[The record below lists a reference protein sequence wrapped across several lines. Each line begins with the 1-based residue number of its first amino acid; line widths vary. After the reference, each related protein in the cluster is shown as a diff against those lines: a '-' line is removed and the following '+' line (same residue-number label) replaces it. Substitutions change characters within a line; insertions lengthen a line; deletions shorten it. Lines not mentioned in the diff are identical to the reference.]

1 MQRRRARPRLV
12 QTQCWCPRDVRR
24 VVVVYFTSSNYFQFS
39 SATAWKLHQHF
50 DVDLCSVCVR
60 YTRALHFRIEN
71 LWRIPTVDPRWLNE
85 RGEVPER
92 GEAEHT
98 ERSRRALLLSE
109 AARLLEQLRRRPA
122 GGSLP
127 HGVQEAQARRRP
139 RARRHRECRALQ
151 AATRAPVTA
160 EPSPHVKARPSP
172 APADP
177 VSHAFRDSRLPL
189 LTPALIALL
198 T

>member
-1 MQRRRARPRLV
+1 M
-12 QTQCWCPRDVRR
+12 
-24 VVVVYFTSSNYFQFS
+24 VYFTSSNYFQFS

-139 RARRHRECRALQ
+139 RARRAPRVPCVAGRHESACNRMSEARSLQ
-151 AATRAPVTA
+151 PI
-160 EPSPHVKARPSP
+160 PCP
-172 APADP
+172 
-177 VSHAFRDSRLPL
+177 LPL
-189 LTPALIALL
+189 RR
-198 T
+198 